1 MTIVK
6 NKSCHH
12 EPTGD
17 KPAILNVCRLNC
29 RMAIESLKAPNKSRD
44 DTFGSWGESNG
55 GTGASK
61 RAKVIEVFSKMGIFD
76 WVSGWFA

>member
-1 MTIVK
+1 
-6 NKSCHH
+6 
-12 EPTGD
+12 
-17 KPAILNVCRLNC
+17 
-29 RMAIESLKAPNKSRD
+29 MAIESLKAPNKSRD

-76 WVSGWFA
+76 WVGGWFASGLCGR